1 MEYPV
6 KLAEECSGRLSVRQ
20 EGLYTVIEVH
30 TDRLD
35 GLRRIWI
42 HGEGRHFCLGVLQP
56 DGSGMSLQ
64 RRFTRRE
71 LAALPEKI
79 EYASDEDGRET
90 KPPIVGTEER
100 GEESDRLWYRS
111 ADGCLTFRDG
121 DRRLIAIPS
130 EFARIPKG
138 ADVRRIEGQQYIVFK
153 C

>member
-1 MEYPV
+1 MESSV
-6 KLAEECSGRLSVRQ
+6 KLAGECSGRLSVRQ

-30 TDRLD
+30 TDKLD

-42 HGEGRHFCLGVLQP
+42 HGGERHFCLGILQP
-56 DGSGMSLQ
+56 DGDGMTLR

-71 LAALPEKI
+71 LAALPDRI
-79 EYASDEDGRET
+79 EYASDEDGGET
-90 KPPIVGTEER
+90 KPPAVNTAEH
-100 GEESDRLWYRS
+100 GEESGRLWYRS
-111 ADGCLTFRDG
+111 ADGCLTSRDG

-130 EFARIPKG
+130 ALTVIPRG